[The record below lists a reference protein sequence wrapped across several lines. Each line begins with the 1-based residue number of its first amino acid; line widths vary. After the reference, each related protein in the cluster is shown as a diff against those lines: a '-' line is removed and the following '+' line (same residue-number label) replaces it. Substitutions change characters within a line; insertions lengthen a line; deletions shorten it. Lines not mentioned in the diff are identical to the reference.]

1 MREQGTLFEEKPYMA
16 MPVRQ
21 PPPRAHYNDPSTSF
35 QAAERARK
43 SGMIGRQAMRVFCAV
58 QRHPGATSRELAS
71 TIDALDRWAV
81 ARRLPELVRMG
92 IVKQGEKRKCAIAGT
107 MAVTWWPSSAK
118 ATEGKS
124 QRTDGVRRVSNL

>member
-58 QRHPGATSRELAS
+58 QRHPGATSRELAA

-92 IVKQGEKRKCAIAGT
+92 IVKQGDKRRCEIAGT
-107 MAVTWWPSSAK
+107 MAVTWWPK
-118 ATEGKS
+118 EKS
-124 QRTDGVRRVSNL
+124 ITTKDTKSTKNGI